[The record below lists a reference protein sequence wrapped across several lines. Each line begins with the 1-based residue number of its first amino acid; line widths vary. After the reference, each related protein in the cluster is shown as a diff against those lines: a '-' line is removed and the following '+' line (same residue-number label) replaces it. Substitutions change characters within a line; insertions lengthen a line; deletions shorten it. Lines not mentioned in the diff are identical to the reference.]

1 MEFAHSTSH
10 LHSPYPPRPPTITG
24 QIILRSA
31 LTDRFQHLLDPCYR
45 YSTPYTQPSHI
56 DGTAFID
63 LSLLPTF
70 HRGHCY
76 TLTFLALFSNSLP
89 PRPSVLS
96 VTLGTSNRITIES
109 ICAPPP
115 KNHDIPSFSK
125 TLLRTPPTRVPYSF
139 PITKPRIPKSLI
151 AFSTTG

>member
-24 QIILRSA
+24 QIIIRSA
-31 LTDRFQHLLDPCYR
+31 LTDRFQHFLDPCYR

-89 PRPSVLS
+89 PPSLS
-96 VTLGTSNRITIES
+96 AKCHTWNIEQD
-109 ICAPPP
+109 
-115 KNHDIPSFSK
+115 HY
-125 TLLRTPPTRVPYSF
+125 RVHMCNG
-139 PITKPRIPKSLI
+139 I
-151 AFSTTG
+151 AAR

>member
-115 KNHDIPSFSK
+115 RRITTSPPSVRLSLG
-125 TLLRTPPTRVPYSF
+125 LLPQEYHIHSQSR
-139 PITKPRIPKSLI
+139 SLVYQNP
-151 AFSTTG
+151 